1 MTINIIAVGK
11 IKDTNLKNIIDEYI
25 KRLSSYTKINIIEVE
40 DISNNDNKPSLA
52 LIEKLKD
59 LEGENILKR
68 IPSKSYIINL
78 DLNQKQLT
86 SEEFAGFLQKTI
98 DIHSNNIYFIIGGSY
113 GLSNSVKQKANTSIT
128 LSKMTFTHQMTR
140 LILLEQI
147 YRAFKINKGETYH
160 K

>member
-11 IKDTNLKNIIDEYI
+11 IKDNNLKNLIDEYI
-25 KRLSSYTKINIIEVE
+25 KRLSTYCKINIIEV
-40 DISNNDNKPSLA
+40 DDQSNNDNKPSSI

-59 LEGENILKR
+59 IEGENILRK
-68 IPSKSYIINL
+68 IPSKSFVINL

-98 DIHSNNIYFIIGGSY
+98 DFYSNNIYFVIGGSY

-147 YRAFKINKGETYH
+147 YRGFKINKGETYH

>member
-25 KRLSSYTKINIIEVE
+25 KRLSSYAKINIIEVE

-86 SEEFAGFLQKTI
+86 SEEFAGFLQK
-98 DIHSNNIYFIIGGSY
+98 
-113 GLSNSVKQKANTSIT
+113 KA
-128 LSKMTFTHQMTR
+128 
-140 LILLEQI
+140 
-147 YRAFKINKGETYH
+147 
-160 K
+160 

>member
-11 IKDTNLKNIIDEYI
+11 IKDNNLKNLIDEYI
-25 KRLSSYTKINIIEVE
+25 KRLSTYCKINIIEV
-40 DISNNDNKPSLA
+40 DDQSNNDNKSSSI

-59 LEGENILKR
+59 IEGENILKK
-68 IPSKSYIINL
+68 IPSKSFVINL

-98 DIHSNNIYFIIGGSY
+98 DIYSNNIYFVIGGSY

-147 YRAFKINKGETYH
+147 YRGFKINKGETYH